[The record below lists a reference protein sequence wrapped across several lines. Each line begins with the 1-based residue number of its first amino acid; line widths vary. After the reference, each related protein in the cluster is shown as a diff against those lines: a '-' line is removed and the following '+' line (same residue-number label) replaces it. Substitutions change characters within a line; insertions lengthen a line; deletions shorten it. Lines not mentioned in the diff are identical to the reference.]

1 MVKTSYYAVLM
12 NFNKGETA
20 VHGCHCPA
28 DMAVCTCNVLA
39 RPWVG
44 VFVPLALRLR
54 YYYYIIIIIII
65 IITIIMIIII
75 FIIIMII
82 TTCI

>member
-54 YYYYIIIIIII
+54 YYYYIIISIII
-65 IITIIMIIII
+65 IIMIIII

>member
-12 NFNKGETA
+12 KINKGETA

-28 DMAVCTCNVLA
+28 DMAVCTRKVLA

-65 IITIIMIIII
+65 IIMIIII